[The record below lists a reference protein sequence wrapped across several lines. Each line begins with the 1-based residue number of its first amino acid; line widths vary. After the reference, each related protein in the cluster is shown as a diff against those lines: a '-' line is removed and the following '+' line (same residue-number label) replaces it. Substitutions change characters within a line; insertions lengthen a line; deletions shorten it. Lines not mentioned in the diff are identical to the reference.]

1 MWGLIGWVCIDK
13 LGLFVESQVEIMMLV
28 KKLKIKTINF
38 FFYLG
43 FLSRTLMNLR
53 TAGEGGGHLFNS
65 SLPFLPTSHIFKL

>member
-13 LGLFVESQVEIMMLV
+13 LGLFVESQVEILMLV
-28 KKLKIKTINF
+28 KKLKIKTIKF

-43 FLSRTLMNLR
+43 FLSRTLMNPR
-53 TAGEGGGHLFNS
+53 TAGEGGGHFFNS